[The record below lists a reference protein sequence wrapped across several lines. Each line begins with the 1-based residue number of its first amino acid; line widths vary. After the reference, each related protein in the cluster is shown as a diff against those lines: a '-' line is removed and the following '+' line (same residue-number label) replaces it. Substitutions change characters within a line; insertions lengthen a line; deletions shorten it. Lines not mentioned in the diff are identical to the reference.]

1 MKDNSRIIVT
11 KNENKI
17 ICYQIEENNAVRLFI
32 TQNLAYSIGDII
44 IARVQTVKPDL
55 NASFVELD
63 KDTIA
68 FLPHDEINPK
78 CLLNRSFD
86 GRLKQGDEICVMV
99 SKEPVKTKP
108 WTVSMNLNIQGQYSI
123 IHNEDNNVSVS
134 TKLSKPEREEFKQF
148 FSSYLKDTN
157 FGMIIRTN
165 ASKADKNIVVKE
177 IDNNL
182 LVLNNVCKIMNS
194 RTVYSKIY
202 QAAPSYID
210 VIRGI
215 NSDEYAELVTD
226 DEDIFSILNTYFPE
240 NKDSIR
246 LYDNSSLSISA
257 LYNLKRAFDDATKE
271 KIQLKSGGYI
281 IIEPAE
287 ALTVIDVNSGKTQNK
302 TKISSIHN
310 VNLEAAKEIARQLKL
325 RNISGII
332 IIDFINYDKKDSEKE
347 NELIDELKKL
357 IKSDNIKTSFID
369 ITNLGLVE
377 LTRQKKYASIYEMMN
392 S

>member
-148 FSSYLKDTN
+148 FSSYLKETN

-281 IIEPAE
+281 IIEPTE
-287 ALTVIDVNSGKTQNK
+287 ALTVIDVNSGKAQNK